1 MIELTIPKEWRTL
14 KVCDVG
20 VLIKGINYKKHEAR
34 NAPELGLKPILRAN
48 NINGNL
54 NFEDLVYVPEKR
66 IVSQQYIERHDI
78 LFCMSSG
85 SKHLVGKSSQA
96 EKSFDGSY
104 GAFCALFRPLP
115 AIIPRFVG
123 YFFQIPR
130 YRKFISAISKGTNIN
145 NLKREHILD
154 IDFCL
159 PPSQEQNQIVDTLEE
174 LLSDLDNAIDNLKKA
189 KDQLKVYRQA
199 VLKYAFEGRLT
210 EEWRKNNPYEFGYSK
225 YFYKKI
231 DEINSAKRKGDLPR
245 RLPPI
250 NLDAL
255 YNLPNGWHW
264 IEAHKVCQSVRDGTH
279 DTPKY
284 VEKGIPLITSK
295 NLKYGEIDF
304 NDVDFISE
312 SDHKK
317 IEDRSGVKNGDI
329 LFGMIGTLGNP
340 VVVVKRKSFSI
351 KNVGLFKQNNDLLL
365 SKYLKWWLDSIVMFD
380 ILKKKDLIRG
390 TTQKFIAL
398 GGLRV
403 LPVPVP
409 CPKEQQAVIQ
419 EIESRFSVCDKMEET
434 INSSLE
440 LSEAL
445 RQSILK
451 QAFEGKLTED
461 WRKNHPELIS
471 GQNSANALLERIRK
485 DREAFEDTKK
495 RKK

>member
-199 VLKYAFEGRLT
+199 VLKYAFEG
-210 EEWRKNNPYEFGYSK
+210 KYSK
-225 YFYKKI
+225 YKETWKTEPMG
-231 DEINSAKRKGDLPR
+231 EIC
-245 RLPPI
+245 
-250 NLDAL
+250 
-255 YNLPNGWHW
+255 
-264 IEAHKVCQSVRDGTH
+264 KVVSGY
-279 DTPKY
+279 TPKG
-284 VEKGIPLITSK
+284 V
-295 NLKYGEIDF
+295 
-304 NDVDFISE
+304 NDIFA
-312 SDHKK
+312 
-317 IEDRSGVKNGDI
+317 NGDI
-329 LFGMIGTLGNP
+329 PFYKVADMNTEGNELFMRKAKINLSTGDCKKLKLKTFPKGTVVFPKRGGAILTNKKRILSKESAFDLNLMGVIPGANVRERFLFDWFLALDLGTLCDGSNVP
-340 VVVVKRKSFSI
+340 QINHSDIEPLKFPQVSI
-351 KNVGLFKQNNDLLL
+351 EIQD
-365 SKYLKWWLDSIVMFD
+365 D
-380 ILKKKDLIRG
+380 
-390 TTQKFIAL
+390 
-398 GGLRV
+398 
-403 LPVPVP
+403 
-409 CPKEQQAVIQ
+409 VIK
-419 EIESRFSVCDKMEET
+419 EIESRLSVCDKMEET
-434 INSSLE
+434 INNSLE
-440 LSEAL
+440 QAEAL

-451 QAFEGKLTED
+451 QAFEGKLTEE
-461 WRKNHPELIS
+461 WCKKHPDLVS
-471 GQNSANALLERIRK
+471 GENSAKALLDRIKKERGALK
-485 DREAFEDTKK
+485 NTKK